1 MKQTVLGGKYVDVPT
16 ELGTDDE
23 PLCLSPIFIKRN
35 HRTRGILGPTR
46 EDELSSRDHSITKCR
61 ILKRKI

>member
-1 MKQTVLGGKYVDVPT
+1 MDVPT